1 MAFEKRGV
9 FEYIDLRS
17 FFPSNVSAF
26 FLVNRT
32 GRHSTEQIR
41 DFLEMMDCPAITVH
55 KPKQVH
61 SSEIIANCGDSE
73 CDGVHTGRIGEA
85 ITIATADCVPILIS
99 AGGGETLIAL
109 HSGWKGTIGR
119 IAKNACRIFDPGS
132 YDRVWIGPSIRKCC
146 YEVPA
151 ERAEAFRKEFSDSA
165 GIDEDKRRLDLPVIN
180 VEMFQKMGVGKEKI
194 SLDGRC
200 SACSPEG
207 FASYRRDVENAG
219 RMLLVAVKKK

>member
-1 MAFEKRGV
+1 MAFEKSGV

-17 FFPSNVSAF
+17 FFPSNVAAF
-26 FLVNRT
+26 FLVNMN
-32 GRHSTEQIR
+32 GRYSTEEIR
-41 DFLEMMDCPAITVH
+41 EFLEIMDCPAGVVN
-55 KPKQVH
+55 KPKQIH
-61 SSEIIANCGDSE
+61 SSEIIADCGESE

-99 AGGGETLIAL
+99 VGGGKTLIAL
-109 HSGWKGTIGR
+109 HSGWKGTIGG
-119 IAKNACRIFDPGS
+119 IAGKACRMFDPVS
-132 YDRVWIGPSIRKCC
+132 FDRIWIGPSIRKCC

-151 ERAEAFRKEFSDSA
+151 ERVEAFRKEFPESA
-165 GIDEDKRRLDLPVIN
+165 GIIEDKRRLDLPVIN
-180 VEMFQKMGVGKEKI
+180 AEIFGRMGVGKEKI

-207 FASYRRDVENAG
+207 FASYRRDGENAG